1 MINNRYIPQKFLGS
15 GRSRVFLCKDLYYYN
30 RDVVLKILSPDAP
43 DYEMKRFKSEF
54 EILESISH
62 PAIIKVF
69 EQSEILE
76 IDNDYEQK
84 FGIKKGS
91 LFIAMEHFEGSTVL
105 DFADEFTED
114 QISELLTKTGSV
126 LYYLHQSNYIYLD
139 LKPENLLVKEHEDGL
154 EIRLIDFGLCRE
166 NRTPEFEH
174 TGGSVY
180 YLAPEIIRGEIYDH
194 RVDLYALGMMMYRLA
209 YGEFP
214 FSSENEIDIY
224 REHVELEFSFPTGN
238 LSAKLSMA
246 IRKLLAKNP
255 LDRYHSALQMF
266 HDLDYHVISK
276 AKYQWLPAEKLFN
289 REGLT
294 SAVRNYIRG
303 NIAEESILVIRGGSG
318 SGKSSLLNLVERD
331 IENTILIKETNIGR
345 KTDPVKALVSELYYN
360 KNVYTKL
367 SPQLIDELSSFIKTS
382 VEPDIEEVKSLLSRI
397 ASRLDGALLI
407 DDYNTFDRINRELL
421 SDFIKFLRIRDLK
434 VVISE
439 NVEFQQ
445 FSDDLPNIRILNVT
459 NMLNEEVKQFIEE
472 TFATFFPKEH
482 LYEIFIQN
490 QNRYPSYYIKLFSS
504 LIVEDIIQFTSSGPH
519 IVRNATKLGK
529 ILLKGHEIF
538 VERLALLPESKRD
551 ILSVIALINADL
563 DLTKL
568 NYFFRMNYNELE
580 ALIQQFSA
588 LGFVNYSQ
596 ENSIVK
602 FVSKSVKDLILKN
615 HPAIRSLHLKIAEI
629 MADKKSEF
637 QPALIAEHFSKAG
650 NDLDALEY
658 YELELERTKRLA
670 AFSYQI
676 DITRKILGLR
686 ISDEKNISTSLT
698 LSKLYYKMAD
708 YSRALENVQKLN
720 LSRLTDEQKIRY
732 HWIVGNCRIKLG
744 FPSEG
749 INVINQNR
757 KEIEKIIPTAEIDL
771 ALANAYFD
779 LEQIDES
786 EKICQNII
794 QNSGEDYFNCGG
806 AYNLLGL
813 ISFYKSNDLK
823 HARAC
828 FEKAVEKYRE
838 GNLTS
843 KAAGME
849 VNLGNIYNMIGKGD
863 AAVEHWNNA
872 SDINK
877 NLGNYEQQAKLQLSF
892 GIYHFDNNDFDNAI
906 TKYEESL
913 QIFSRLGDRNGE
925 GLAYI
930 NLAEVYLANSE
941 FTKAEAS
948 INKAKGLFRATN
960 NNEEFIEALYLSIL
974 ISTKTGNREYS
985 YRDVQIYGDSIA
997 SSDNERHNANYK
1009 YLLNLLS
1016 LEFDKKTFEEQALLK
1031 NIKYFSENN
1040 ELSRFA
1046 ENLFL
1051 LARIYLQFGD
1061 YKEALEI
1068 LQNETL
1074 HKYCSGHKFAAAEY
1088 YVLKAYIYK
1097 ERKSKDSGKMFNYA
1111 EKAFSILQDQNV
1123 SLLTLEA
1130 VFLLATLYF
1139 ERGHEK
1145 LNEEYLFFAKS
1156 LIEHFVS
1163 NLEST
1168 DTKNN
1173 FRQKKQIAE
1182 IIKYLENAGYT
1193 PKYE

>member
-1 MINNRYIPQKFLGS
+1 MINNRYIPLKFLGS
-15 GRSRVFLCKDLYYYN
+15 GRSRVFLCQDLYYYN
-30 RDVVLKILSPDAP
+30 RNVVLKILSPEAP
-43 DYEMKRFKSEF
+43 DYELKRFKSEF
-54 EILESISH
+54 EILESVSH

-76 IDNDYEQK
+76 IDENYEK
-84 FGIKKGS
+84 EFGIRRGS
-91 LFIAMEHFEGSTVL
+91 LFIAMEYFEGSTLL
-105 DFADEFTED
+105 DFSDEFNEDLITE
-114 QISELLTKTGSV
+114 ILTKTSSV

-139 LKPENLLVKEHEDGL
+139 LKPDNLLIKEHEDEI

-166 NRTPEFEH
+166 NKTPEFEH
-174 TGGSVY
+174 TGGSVH

-224 REHVELEFSFPTGN
+224 REHVELEFSFPAGN

-255 LDRYHSALQMF
+255 LERYHSALQMF

-276 AKYQWLPAEKLFN
+276 AKYNWLPAEKLFN
-289 REGLT
+289 RESLT

-303 NIAEESILVIRGGSG
+303 NIAEESILVVRGGSG
-318 SGKSSLLNLVERD
+318 SGKSALLNILNRD
-331 IENTILIKETNIGR
+331 IENTILLKEANIGR

-367 SPQLIDELSSFIKTS
+367 SPELIQELSSFIKTA

-397 ASRLDGALLI
+397 ASSIDGALLI
-407 DDYNTFDRINRELL
+407 DDFNTFDKINRELL
-421 SDFIKFLRIRDLK
+421 SDFVKFLRIRDLK

-439 NVEFQQ
+439 NVEFKQY
-445 FSDDLPNIRILNVT
+445 SDDLPNIRILNVT
-459 NMLNEEVKQFIEE
+459 NMLNDEVKQFIEE

-490 QNRYPSYYIKLFSS
+490 QNRYPSYCIKLFSS
-504 LIVEDIIQFTSSGPH
+504 LIVEDIIQFTSSGPY

-529 ILLKGHEIF
+529 ILLKGNEIF
-538 VERLALLPESKRD
+538 NERLALLTESKRD

-568 NYFFRMNYNELE
+568 NYFFRMDYSELE
-580 ALIQQFSA
+580 SLIQQFSA

-596 ENSIVK
+596 ENSTVK
-602 FVSKSVKDLILKN
+602 FVSKSVKDLILRKQ
-615 HPAIRSLHLKIAEI
+615 PAIRSLHLKIAEI
-629 MADKKSEF
+629 MADQKSEF

-658 YELELERTKRLA
+658 FELELKRTKRLA

-676 DITRKILGLR
+676 DITKKILELR
-686 ISDEKNISTSLT
+686 ISENKHTEASLT
-698 LSKLYYKMAD
+698 LSKLYFKMAD
-708 YSRALENVQKLN
+708 YSQALENVLSLN
-720 LSRLTDEQKIRY
+720 LSKLSDEQKLRY

-744 FPSEG
+744 FPSDG
-749 INVINQNR
+749 IKVINNNR
-757 KEIEKIIPTAEIDL
+757 SEIEKIIPTAEIDL

-786 EKICQNII
+786 EKICRNII
-794 QNSGEDYFNCGG
+794 KNSGDDFFNSGG
-806 AYNLLGL
+806 AFNLLGL

-823 HARAC
+823 QARNY
-828 FEKAVEKYRE
+828 FEKAVGKYRE

-863 AAVEHWNNA
+863 SAVAHWNNA
-872 SDINK
+872 GNINK

-892 GIYHFDNNDFDNAI
+892 GIYHFENSDFENAI
-906 TKYEESL
+906 EKYEESL

-925 GLAYI
+925 GLAHI
-930 NLAEVYLANSE
+930 NLAEVHLANSE
-941 FTKAEAS
+941 FKNAEMS
-948 INKAKGLFRATN
+948 INKAKGLFRITN
-960 NNEEFIEALYLSIL
+960 NTEEFIEALYLSIL
-974 ISTKTGNREYS
+974 ISARTGNRENA
-985 YRDVQIYGDSIA
+985 YRDLQIYGDNVER
-997 SSDNERHNANYK
+997 SDNQRHQANYK

-1031 NIKYFSENN
+1031 NIKYFTENN
-1040 ELSRFA
+1040 EMSRFS

-1051 LARIYLQFGD
+1051 LVRIYVQFGD
-1061 YKEALEI
+1061 NKEALDL
-1068 LQNETL
+1068 LQNESL
-1074 HKYCSGHKFAAAEY
+1074 HKYCSEHKFAAAEY
-1088 YVLKAYIYK
+1088 YVLKSLIYHKTK
-1097 ERKSKDSGKMFNYA
+1097 EKDTGKTFNYA
-1111 EKAFSILQDQNV
+1111 EKAFGILQEQNV

-1130 VFLLATLYF
+1130 VFLLANLYF

-1145 LNEEYLFFAKS
+1145 LTEEYLFFAKS
-1156 LIEHFVS
+1156 LIEHFDS
-1163 NLEST
+1163 KLDST

-1173 FRQKKQIAE
+1173 FRQKKQIAD
-1182 IIKYLENAGYT
+1182 IIRYLENAGYT
-1193 PKYE
+1193 PNYE